1 MDSVTWIQIIF
12 LIVMLI
18 LSAIFSS
25 AETAFTTVNR
35 IQLQLLAEEKN
46 KKAILTLRILDSS
59 SKMLSTIL
67 ICNNVVNLSASAMA
81 TTLTIRLFG
90 NRFVAL
96 ATGVLTLVL
105 LIVGEILPKSL
116 ATVFSRNLS
125 LAYAPFIWIM
135 MKLLSPIIFIV
146 EKIREKVL
154 GLFPVEEITRQNA
167 MTEDELKTLVDVG
180 LEEGAI
186 ENDEFEMISNV
197 FGLDESQ
204 AKDIMVPKAD
214 IVFLPIDISREEF
227 LEIYRENAFTRYP
240 IYNESTDTVIGTIN
254 IKDLIDYPE
263 DEPFQ
268 IRKIM
273 REPHFTF
280 EHMEVGNLLIEM
292 REQALSIIIVLDEY
306 GTTSGLITLED
317 ILEEI
322 VGEIRDE
329 YDDDERDS
337 VRELKEDREFLV
349 EGFTILEDVN
359 EKTGLKLSS
368 EEYDTIGGFIIE
380 HLNRL
385 PKKGEHIDLDDGTK
399 LVAELVRKNRIE
411 KVHIILPELEETK
424 DEE

>member
-1 MDSVTWIQIIF
+1 
-12 LIVMLI
+12 
-18 LSAIFSS
+18 
-25 AETAFTTVNR
+25 
-35 IQLQLLAEEKN
+35 
-46 KKAILTLRILDSS
+46 
-59 SKMLSTIL
+59 
-67 ICNNVVNLSASAMA
+67 
-81 TTLTIRLFG
+81 
-90 NRFVAL
+90 
-96 ATGVLTLVL
+96 
-105 LIVGEILPKSL
+105 
-116 ATVFSRNLS
+116 
-125 LAYAPFIWIM
+125 
-135 MKLLSPIIFIV
+135 
-146 EKIREKVL
+146 
-154 GLFPVEEITRQNA
+154 
-167 MTEDELKTLVDVG
+167 
-180 LEEGAI
+180 
-186 ENDEFEMISNV
+186 
-197 FGLDESQ
+197 
-204 AKDIMVPKAD
+204 
-214 IVFLPIDISREEF
+214 
-227 LEIYRENAFTRYP
+227 
-240 IYNESTDTVIGTIN
+240 
-254 IKDLIDYPE
+254 
-263 DEPFQ
+263 
-268 IRKIM
+268 M

-385 PKKGEHIDLDDGTK
+385 PKKGEHIDLEDGTK

-411 KVHIILPELEETK
+411 KVHIILPELEETG